1 MATIERRTGKD
12 NHLVYRAKVRRKGHP
27 PQTATFTRR
36 SDALKW
42 IQITEAAI
50 LEGRHFKTAVAKR
63 HTLTDLIER
72 YTRDVLP
79 HKGTSIASHR
89 AQQLRWWQAHLG
101 YCRLADL
108 TPARIAE
115 HRDLLSRECRAN
127 STVNGFLAALSHA
140 LTVAVKEWGWLDDS
154 PIRKVAKLKEPRGRV
169 RFLSNQERQSL
180 LEACKA
186 SKNKSF
192 YTIVVLALATGARQ
206 QEHDYLAREDGT

>member
-12 NHLVYRAKVRRKGHP
+12 NHLIYRAKVRRKGHP

-79 HKGTSIASHR
+79 HKGTRLRLTEHSNCAGGKRTWAIVAS
-89 AQQLRWWQAHLG
+89 
-101 YCRLADL
+101 L
-108 TPARIAE
+108 T
-115 HRDLLSRECRAN
+115 
-127 STVNGFLAALSHA
+127 
-140 LTVAVKEWGWLDDS
+140 
-154 PIRKVAKLKEPRGRV
+154 
-169 RFLSNQERQSL
+169 
-180 LEACKA
+180 
-186 SKNKSF
+186 
-192 YTIVVLALATGARQ
+192 
-206 QEHDYLAREDGT
+206 